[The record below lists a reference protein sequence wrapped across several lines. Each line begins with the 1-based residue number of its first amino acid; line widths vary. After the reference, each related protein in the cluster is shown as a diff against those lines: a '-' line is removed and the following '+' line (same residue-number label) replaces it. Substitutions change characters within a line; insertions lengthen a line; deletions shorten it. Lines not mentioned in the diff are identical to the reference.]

1 MPKYK
6 NFLVYGYYLYFTSH
20 CILEAFHVHASNKRL
35 SEGGSAKF
43 YVHEDASN
51 KRLSEGG
58 SAKFYVH
65 EDGTSEVV
73 KKGRISSKKLSLI
86 QEFIKENYKDM
97 YKMWLDNQGTPGF
110 YRR

>member
-1 MPKYK
+1 M
-6 NFLVYGYYLYFTSH
+6 
-20 CILEAFHVHASNKRL
+20 
-35 SEGGSAKF
+35 
-43 YVHEDASN
+43 
-51 KRLSEGG
+51 
-58 SAKFYVH
+58 H

-73 KKGRISSKKLSLI
+73 KKGKISSKKLSLI

>member
-20 CILEAFHVHASNKRL
+20 CILEAFHVHASNKQ
-35 SEGGSAKF
+35 
-43 YVHEDASN
+43 
-51 KRLSEGG
+51 LSEGG